1 MTCIYSNTIV
11 LWITYIEL
19 KKCFKYRI
27 LHENVY
33 KFYVNYFK
41 YIRCIYLCIY
51 SILMKYN

>member
-19 KKCFKYRI
+19 KKKFKYMI
-27 LHENVY
+27 IHENVY

-41 YIRCIYLCIY
+41 YIRFIYVFTVY
-51 SILMKYN
+51 